1 MDAKKIQDTRQR
13 LASEY
18 ESLARAMNRTRR
30 AAEEI
35 KHDDT
40 EDEGDLA
47 VISHEREI
55 LYNLNESDF
64 ARLRFIQAAMRAVDR
79 GDYGECVRCG
89 EDIND
94 KRLDAVPWAT
104 TCIRC
109 QEQME
114 AEPTYSRMVFAV
126 RSGDE
131 AEL

>member
-18 ESLARAMNRTRR
+18 ESLAKAMNRTRR

-40 EDEGDLA
+40 EAEGDLA

-89 EDIND
+89 EDINY

-109 QEQME
+109 QERME
-114 AEPTYSRMVFAV
+114 AEPTYSRLVFAV